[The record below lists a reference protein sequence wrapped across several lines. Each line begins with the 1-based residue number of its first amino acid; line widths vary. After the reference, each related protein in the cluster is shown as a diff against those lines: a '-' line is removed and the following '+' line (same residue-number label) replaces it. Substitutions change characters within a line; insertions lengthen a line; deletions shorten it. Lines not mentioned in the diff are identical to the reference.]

1 MEPGESPIKQHVN
14 GDSVNMNMAIAS
26 KMPEPQLMTI
36 RPIVRL
42 NSIRIFSKVGNL
54 GQGVYI
60 ELAWAGGLSLRD
72 EVDISYWKYYT
83 TSPPSKVAS
92 RGWVYSKQK

>member
-1 MEPGESPIKQHVN
+1 MK
-14 GDSVNMNMAIAS
+14 IAS
-26 KMPEPQLMTI
+26 KMPEPQLMTTRLMI
-36 RPIVRL
+36 RL

-60 ELAWAGGLSLRD
+60 RFGKSGGLSLRD

-92 RGWVYSKQK
+92 RGVGIFQAKEKATLFRGRLIYIFIHFNL